1 MVLEV
6 ASAALAAELT
16 STDRRGTYLALFGC
30 CFGTGYGI
38 GPIVAGLLLD
48 WCLPHV
54 IWAIQLVAAASGA
67 LSLLVLVT
75 LKKRSERTI
84 S

>member
-1 MVLEV
+1 VDLEV
-6 ASAALAAELT
+6 AGAALAAELA

-30 CFGTGYGI
+30 CFGAGYGI
-38 GPIVAGLLLD
+38 GPKVAGLLLD

-54 IWAIQLVAAASGA
+54 IWAIQLVAAAPGA

-75 LKKRSERTI
+75 LKKRSEKTK